1 MCWKMIGRRTRE
13 ALLGIGVG
21 VVGLTSFAHA
31 QIGTAEVRPGDL
43 RSPKPAEKIADSL
56 EQDRADVKA
65 NIELWERR
73 IRKKLT
79 DIDQVLQGLD
89 LKKIEGQRIAAG
101 EIDALL
107 QEIDDEA
114 KGIIEAQARVAPDL
128 KQYREALLKA
138 PDVFRKLA
146 DSMDE
151 RAGNRKAIVLKEA
164 YADISAEARKL
175 ATTYETKA
183 KQIDKLEADLQEKIE
198 FVVDSREFIADA
210 RELLA
215 AIPTEHGLQTEK
227 LVERLNKYLDVF
239 QDAVKTIRGVT
250 EKIGEPSSPGELPT
264 PANRPMKPLA
274 TDAPRGPA
282 QPLSVDE
289 YRRQLAQLR
298 KS

>member
-13 ALLGIGVG
+13 ALLGIGVS
-21 VVGLTSFAHA
+21 VFWVANFAHA

-43 RSPKPAEKIADSL
+43 RSSKPAAEIAGPL
-56 EQDRADVKA
+56 EQDREDVKA

-73 IRKKLT
+73 IRKKLN

-138 PDVFRKLA
+138 PDIFRKLA

-151 RAGNRKAIVLKEA
+151 RAGKRKAIVLKEA

-198 FVVDSREFIADA
+198 FVIDSREFIADA

-250 EKIGEPSSPGELPT
+250 EKIGEPSSPGESPT
-264 PANRPMKPLA
+264 PASRPGKPLA
-274 TDAPRGPA
+274 TDSPRGPA